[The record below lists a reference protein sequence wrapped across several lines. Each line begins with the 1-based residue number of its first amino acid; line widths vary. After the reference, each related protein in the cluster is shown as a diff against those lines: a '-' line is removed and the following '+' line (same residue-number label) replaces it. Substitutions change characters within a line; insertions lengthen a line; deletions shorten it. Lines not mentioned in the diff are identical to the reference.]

1 MATLEGNRAKLA
13 EADAALDVLE
23 GMTGQMVN
31 NADNINHELKDQ
43 NAMIDKTNDKMDTAD
58 QGIVD
63 ATKKVEK
70 IGSGKLSWPAFIVLT
85 LEIIAI
91 IIIFVV

>member
-23 GMTGQMVN
+23 GMTGQMLT
-31 NADNINHELKDQ
+31 NANSINTELKEQ
-43 NAMIDKTNDKMDTAD
+43 NAMIDATNEKMDVAD
-58 QGIVD
+58 AGIVD

-70 IGSGKLSWPAFIVLT
+70 IGSGKLSWPAFIVL
-85 LEIIAI
+85 AI
-91 IIIFVV
+91 EVIGIVVVFVV